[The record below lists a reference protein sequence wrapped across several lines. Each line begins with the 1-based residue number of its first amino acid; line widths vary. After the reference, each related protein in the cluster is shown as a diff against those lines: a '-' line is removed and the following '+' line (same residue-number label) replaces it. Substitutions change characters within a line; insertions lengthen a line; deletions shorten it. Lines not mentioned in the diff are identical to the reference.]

1 MYDLPFLTLCC
12 IVLIVSL
19 TPLPEPPRTPLTY
32 MCSGRSRGTLT
43 GGSSGCSPPRPTQA
57 RRSTRSSTRSTTPFV
72 RSSSRTASGATSGS
86 RASCRTVIF
95 LFLSVGPG
103 MKPTLPHVA
112 GFHYARARIQAA
124 LWRRERG
131 RPAATFPAIYPAF
144 QFSGVINPSPERQ
157 PRSLPPTQVD
167 TSFYQPSNYVP
178 AGPSSVPWASPQ
190 PQAAQLFPV
199 QNNTYARRNEPATQP
214 PQVGSVTA
222 YSPGS
227 GQEGII
233 GRLSDQPPPHVD
245 YPPPPYPPAHWRP
258 PDPVPGSPPVPAAA
272 AATVEVAI
280 RYLEAVNKAINICIE
295 FDAM

>member
-1 MYDLPFLTLCC
+1 MCDLPFLTLCC
-12 IVLIVSL
+12 TLLIV
-19 TPLPEPPRTPLTY
+19 PLSPEPPSTHLTY

-43 GGSSGCSPPRPTQA
+43 DGSCGCSPLRPTQV
-57 RRSTRSSTRSTTPFV
+57 RRSTRSSTRSTTPFM
-72 RSSSRTASGATSGS
+72 RSRHRTASGATSEF
-86 RASCRTVIF
+86 RASSSTVIF
-95 LFLSVGPG
+95 FISPAYQRG

-112 GFHYARARIQAA
+112 GFHYARARIQVA
-124 LWRRERG
+124 LWRREQG

-157 PRSLPPTQVD
+157 PRSLPPNQVD
-167 TSFYQPSNYVP
+167 ASFYQSNTYVP
-178 AGPSSVPWASPQ
+178 AGPSSAPWASPTSPR
-190 PQAAQLFPV
+190 PQAAPLFPV
-199 QNNTYARRNEPATQP
+199 QNNATQP
-214 PQVGSVTA
+214 PQVGSVTG
-222 YSPGS
+222 YTPGF
-227 GQEGII
+227 GQ
-233 GRLSDQPPPHVD
+233 SSPHVD